1 MDIEVV
7 IRLKRNPS
15 TNDGFDNTDKG

>member
-1 MDIEVV
+1 MNIEVV